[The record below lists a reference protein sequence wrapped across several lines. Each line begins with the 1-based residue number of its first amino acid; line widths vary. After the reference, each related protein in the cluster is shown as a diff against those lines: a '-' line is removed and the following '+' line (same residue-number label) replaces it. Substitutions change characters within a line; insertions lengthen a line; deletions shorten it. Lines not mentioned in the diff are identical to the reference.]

1 MGMTTSNPNPKV
13 DWFFDKATLWQPE
26 LRALRDI
33 ALRTGLTEDLKWGH
47 PCYTDQ
53 GANIVLIQGFKAY
66 CALLFPKGTALED
79 PDGILVK
86 VGENTRFA
94 RQARFTDLA
103 EIETLAPVLA
113 TYIQAAVAAE
123 RSGVEI
129 ELDEAGDAPV
139 PIEFQERLDADPAL
153 RAAFSDLT
161 PGRQR
166 AYLLFFNGAKQSKTR
181 ESRVEKVI
189 PRILDG
195 LGLND

>member
-1 MGMTTSNPNPKV
+1 MTTSNPNPKV

-113 TYIQAAVAAE
+113 TYIQAAVAVE

-129 ELDEAGDAPV
+129 ELDEADDAPV

-181 ESRVEKVI
+181 ESRVEKAI

>member
-1 MGMTTSNPNPKV
+1 MTTSEPNPKV
-13 DWFFDKATLWQPE
+13 DWFFDKATQWEPE
-26 LRALRDI
+26 LRMLRDI
-33 ALRTGLTEDLKWGH
+33 ALSTGLAEDLKWGH

-53 GANIVLIQGFKAY
+53 GANVVLIQGFKAY
-66 CALLFPKGTALED
+66 CALLFPKGAALED

-103 EIETLAPVLA
+103 EIEELAPVLA
-113 TYIQAAVAAE
+113 TYIRAAVAAE

-129 ELDEAGDAPV
+129 ELDEADDAPM
-139 PIEFQERLDADPAL
+139 PNEFQERLDADPAL
-153 RAAFSDLT
+153 RTAFSDLT

-181 ESRVEKVI
+181 ESRVEKAI

>member
-153 RAAFSDLT
+153 RAAFSELT

-181 ESRVEKVI
+181 ESRVEKAI

>member
-66 CALLFPKGTALED
+66 CALLFPKGAALDD
-79 PDGILVK
+79 PNGILVK
-86 VGENTRFA
+86 IGENTRIA
-94 RQARFTDLA
+94 RQARFTNLA
-103 EIETLAPVLA
+103 EIETLAPVLN

-123 RSGVEI
+123 RAGVEV
-129 ELDEAGDAPV
+129 ELDEDDATPMPV
-139 PIEFQERLDADPAL
+139 ELQDRLDADPAL
-153 RAAFSDLT
+153 RAAFSELT

-166 AYLLFFNGAKQSKTR
+166 AYLLYFNGAKQSKTR
-181 ESRVEKVI
+181 ESRVEKSI

>member
-113 TYIQAAVAAE
+113 TYIQAAVAVE

-129 ELDEAGDAPV
+129 ELDEADDAPV

-181 ESRVEKVI
+181 ESRVEKAI

>member
-1 MGMTTSNPNPKV
+1 MTTSTPNPKV
-13 DWFFDKATLWQPE
+13 DWFFDKATQWQPE

-33 ALRTGLTEDLKWGH
+33 ALGTGLAEELKWGH

-53 GANIVLIQGFKAY
+53 GANIVLIQGFKGY
-66 CALLFPKGTALED
+66 CALLFPKGAALED

-94 RQARFTDLA
+94 RQARFTDLS

-113 TYIQAAVAAE
+113 TYIQAAVEAE

-139 PIEFQERLDADPAL
+139 PVELQERLDADPAL
-153 RAAFSDLT
+153 RAAFFGLT

-166 AYLLFFNGAKQSKTR
+166 AYLLYFNGAKQAKTR
-181 ESRVEKVI
+181 ASRVEKSI
-189 PRILDG
+189 PRMLDG